1 MAAKNAKDSE
11 YLPQRREGA
20 KEKSFS
26 NLASWRLA
34 GGISESFK
42 ILKILRKPLKF
53 SQHIAVQRAHNIKG
67 AGLKTRPFILST
79 KFQNF
84 LRRRKFC
91 DRGWRGDSSVI
102 PAESRF
108 EWVVGMDTGFR
119 RYDRKRIFSAGF
131 VALRFLQ

>member
-53 SQHIAVQRAHNIKG
+53 SQHIAVQRAHNIKP
-67 AGLKTRPFILST
+67 R
-79 KFQNF
+79 
-84 LRRRKFC
+84 
-91 DRGWRGDSSVI
+91 V
-102 PAESRF
+102 
-108 EWVVGMDTGFR
+108 
-119 RYDRKRIFSAGF
+119 
-131 VALRFLQ
+131 